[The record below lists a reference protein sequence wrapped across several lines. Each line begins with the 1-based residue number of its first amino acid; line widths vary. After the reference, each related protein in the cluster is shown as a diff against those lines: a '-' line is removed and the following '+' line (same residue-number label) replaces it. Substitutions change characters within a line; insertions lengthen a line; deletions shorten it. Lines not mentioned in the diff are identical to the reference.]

1 MNKNQYNSIA
11 EIKQDLKILRLKR
24 DISYELLH
32 ENKEDFEE
40 LLTPMTLLNK
50 FLGPVKK
57 IGIAYL
63 LKKIF

>member
-1 MNKNQYNSIA
+1 MNKATYSSIN
-11 EIKQDLKILRLKR
+11 EIKQDLKILKLKR

-32 ENKEDFEE
+32 QNKEDFEE
-40 LLTPMTLLNK
+40 LMTPMTLLNK
-50 FLGPVKK
+50 FLSPVKK